1 MGDPESEMNERARSP
16 ERETKSTERSRE
28 MEGERE
34 GENLLRN
41 GIKITA
47 LSARRTDRLVIPV

>member
-1 MGDPESEMNERARSP
+1 MILERESEMNERAWLP
-16 ERETKSTERSRE
+16 KRETESAERNTE
-28 MEGERE
+28 MGERE

-47 LSARRTDRLVIPV
+47 LSTMSTNRLVIPV